1 MRVFLLLLLAS
12 MAACAPSKRETI
24 IGYYNVLEQR
34 GGFRTERA
42 PEDATFD
49 NDDLA
54 QSFRLTAFEFEE
66 DPFGTGEVREGPRSR
81 PMLRRWEDEI
91 NYLVLSL
98 GAGSDGA
105 DDYVETFIARLR
117 GLTGR
122 VFRKAKPRSKR
133 AEGDPAPDLMIA
145 VGSGQLFDLMIAEAR
160 RTEDDDGFRGKRK
173 LSERLAVWHRSTSP
187 CAGWLV
193 WQRPA
198 RADDDAAEDNAT
210 ADDAGPPK
218 PNGTITFAFVAVRS
232 DLSETITQS
241 CLEEEIAQVMGL
253 PNDNDAVR
261 PSLFNDDEEFAL
273 LTRHD
278 EMLLKILYD
287 PRLSPGMIPGEAM
300 PIVRTIAR
308 ELTGGS

>member
-1 MRVFLLLLLAS
+1 MRLFLAILL
-12 MAACAPSKRETI
+12 MTVAACAPNKRERILGLYQI
-24 IGYYNVLEQR
+24 IKEQ

-49 NDDLA
+49 SDDLA
-54 QSFRLTAFEFEE
+54 QSFLLTAFEFED
-66 DPFGTGEVREGPRSR
+66 DPFGTGEKRKGPKTRA
-81 PMLRRWEDEI
+81 MLRRWDDEV

-98 GAGSDGA
+98 GEGSAGA
-105 DDYVETFIARLR
+105 DDHVETFVTRLR

-133 AEGDPAPDLMIA
+133 TEGDPAPDLIIA
-145 VGSGQLFDLMIAEAR
+145 VGSDQLFEQMIDGAR
-160 RTEDDDGFRGKRK
+160 RKKASD
-173 LSERLAVWHRSTSP
+173 RLAVWHRSTSP

-193 WQRPA
+193 WERPTKA
-198 RADDDAAEDNAT
+198 GEDAAEDNAS

-218 PNGTITFAFVAVRS
+218 PTGTITFAFVAVRS

-278 EMLLKILYD
+278 ELLLKILYD
-287 PRLSPGMIPGEAM
+287 PRLSPGMTPGEAM